1 MFDPGEA
8 RPGFD
13 GQRDGAEQT
22 SCLQH
27 HPGWAGDES
36 VKDRETGREIIDCQS
51 VSQSVRQTTELR
63 CLLRAERQ
71 KTEGSQTFINNHL
84 HYLLHILLVG

>member
-8 RPGFD
+8 RPVFD

-51 VSQSVRQTTELR
+51 VSQANYRIEMFIEGRATEDR
-63 CLLRAERQ
+63 GITDIY
-71 KTEGSQTFINNHL
+71 K
-84 HYLLHILLVG
+84 

>member
-36 VKDRETGREIIDCQS
+36 VKDRETGREIISC
-51 VSQSVRQTTELR
+51 QSVRQTRDLR
-63 CLLRAERQ
+63 IEMFIQGRADRGITDIY
-71 KTEGSQTFINNHL
+71 K
-84 HYLLHILLVG
+84 